1 MEGSGSYPAVL
12 VVEHKLYEDG
22 AGRSTVRLV
31 DRWRRAGSDVTLY
44 VLERTRAGE
53 PAATLPT
60 GLVPVHPT
68 RHRELRL
75 RWTLLW
81 GLLRLVLLARRADV
95 VVSGREIGWGLLLAR
110 AATLLA
116 RRPLV
121 VMIRSEPLA
130 AIEHYVD
137 RPRRPLVRA
146 ALRSADRLVCI
157 SPGLVPA
164 VRALGVP
171 EVKISVVLNGVDVA
185 AIRGAA
191 DPLRAQLPVGDGPL
205 VVGVGRLAHQKG
217 FDLLVQAHARVVAA
231 GVPHR
236 LLLLGDGPQA
246 GALAELAERLG
257 VAGSVHLPG
266 FTHDPLPVV
275 AAADLFC
282 LPSRWEGFGQTL
294 AEAMIASTP
303 VVAADCVSGPRH
315 LLADGA
321 FGDLVPVE
329 DVTALAAAVERHLRQ
344 PTRLAVAAQ
353 AGHAWA
359 VSHLDVARTAEQV
372 MAVLADVAGRRT
384 QQR

>member
-1 MEGSGSYPAVL
+1 MDRPESPPAVL
-12 VVEHKLYEDG
+12 LVEHKLYEDG

-31 DRWRRAGSDVTLY
+31 EQWRRAGIDVPLY
-44 VLERTRAGE
+44 VLERSRSGE
-53 PAATLPT
+53 AAATLPA
-60 GLVPVHPT
+60 GVVPVHPT
-68 RHRELRL
+68 RRRELRL

-81 GLLRLVLLARRADV
+81 GLVRLVLLARRADV
-95 VVSGREIGWGLLLAR
+95 VLSGREIGWGLLV
-110 AATLLA
+110 AAVATRLL

-146 ALRSADRLVCI
+146 ALRSADRLICI

-164 VRALGVP
+164 VRTLGVP
-171 EVKISVVLNGVDVA
+171 ESRISVVRNGVDVSDLQA
-185 AIRGAA
+185 ATRSSR
-191 DPLRAQLPVGDGPL
+191 PRLPDGEGPL
-205 VVGVGRLAHQKG
+205 VVGVGRLVHQKG
-217 FDLLVQAHARVVAA
+217 FDLLVRAHARVVAA

-236 LLLLGDGPQA
+236 LLLLGEGPEA
-246 GALAELAERLG
+246 AALARLAEQLG
-257 VAGSVHLPG
+257 VSDSVHLPG
-266 FTHDPLPVV
+266 FSRAPLPVV

-294 AEAMIASTP
+294 AEAMVAGTP

-329 DVTALAAAVERHLRQ
+329 DVAALAAAVERHLRQ
-344 PTRLAVAAQ
+344 PARLRAAAREGQ
-353 AGHAWA
+353 AWA
-359 VSHLDVARTAEQV
+359 VANLDVSRTAEQV
-372 MAVLADVAGRRT
+372 MAVLADVATSRARR
-384 QQR
+384 R

>member
-1 MEGSGSYPAVL
+1 MEESDSYPSVV

-31 DRWRRAGSDVTLY
+31 DRWRKAGIQAPLY
-44 VLERTRAGE
+44 VLERTRIAE
-53 PAATLPT
+53 PAATLPA

-95 VVSGREIGWGLLLAR
+95 VVSGREIGWGLLVAR
-110 AATLLA
+110 AATWLA

-137 RPRRPLVRA
+137 RTRRPLVRA

-171 EVKISVVLNGVDVA
+171 AAKISVVLNGVDVA
-185 AIRGAA
+185 AIRRAA
-191 DPLRAQLPVGDGPL
+191 DPSRAQLPAGDGPL
-205 VVGVGRLAHQKG
+205 VVAVGRLVHQKG
-217 FDLLVQAHARVVAA
+217 FDLLVHAHARVMAA

-246 GALAELAERLG
+246 GALAELAEELG
-257 VAGSVHLPG
+257 VADSVHLPG

-321 FGDLVPVE
+321 FGDLVPVD
-329 DVTALAAAVERHLRQ
+329 DVAALAAAVERHLRQ
-344 PTRLAVAAQ
+344 PDRLAAAAK
-353 AGHAWA
+353 AGHVWA
-359 VSHLDVARTAEQV
+359 VTDLDVSRTAEQL
-372 MAVLADVAGRRT
+372 MAVLADVAARRAP
-384 QQR
+384 QR